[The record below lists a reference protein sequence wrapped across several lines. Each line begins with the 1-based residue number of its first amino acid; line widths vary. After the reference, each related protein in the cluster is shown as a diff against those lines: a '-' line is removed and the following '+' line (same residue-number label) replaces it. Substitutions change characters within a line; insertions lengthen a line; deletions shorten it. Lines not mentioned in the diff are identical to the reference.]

1 MAAAPILSWEGLSL
15 QQGSGWLF
23 RDLDL
28 TIAPRDRLALI
39 GRNGAGKTT
48 LLRLISGQLEAD
60 KGKRSIQPGT
70 KIVVLEQD
78 PFFTGFDTLMDF
90 ALHGPDAPQRHEVE
104 AIAGQLGIDMGRSA
118 ASASGG
124 ERRRAALARALAA
137 EPDLLICDEITSALD
152 VSVQGSIVALLEE
165 LRHSRGISMLFVT
178 HNLALVRSIAARVQ
192 ILQAGRVVE
201 SGPVVQVMDHPQ
213 EEYTKKLLSNSPRI
227 D

>member
-1 MAAAPILSWEGLSL
+1 MS
-15 QQGSGWLF
+15 
-23 RDLDL
+23 
-28 TIAPRDRLALI
+28 
-39 GRNGAGKTT
+39 
-48 LLRLISGQLEAD
+48 
-60 KGKRSIQPGT
+60 
-70 KIVVLEQD
+70 
-78 PFFTGFDTLMDF
+78 
-90 ALHGPDAPQRHEVE
+90 
-104 AIAGQLGIDMGRSA
+104 
-118 ASASGG
+118 ASASPSPAPS
-124 ERRRAALARALAA
+124 RA

-192 ILQAGRVVE
+192 ILQDGRVVE